1 MMSGSNSSDLKSIT
15 ERIMIRVKI
24 IVNIIRVKNMVLLN
38 VDNKAI
44 KRGRIIGVLVPV
56 QRRRRRK
63 NSVQT

>member
-1 MMSGSNSSDLKSIT
+1 
-15 ERIMIRVKI
+15 MIRVKI

>member
-1 MMSGSNSSDLKSIT
+1 MMSGSDSSD
-15 ERIMIRVKI
+15 RKI
-24 IVNIIRVKNMVLLN
+24 NHGTDYDPGKNNRQYDPGKNIALLN